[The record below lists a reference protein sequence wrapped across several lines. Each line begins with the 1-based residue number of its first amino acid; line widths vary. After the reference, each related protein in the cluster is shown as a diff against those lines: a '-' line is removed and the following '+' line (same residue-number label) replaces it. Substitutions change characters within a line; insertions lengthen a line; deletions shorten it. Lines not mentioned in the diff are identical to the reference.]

1 MSIIESATN
10 DKEFWKAID
19 TLVSSGKIVIDRPKG
34 STHPNFP
41 NIKYEVDYGY
51 LENTQSMDGGGI
63 DVWLGSLA
71 DKKVNAII
79 CTVDLMKK
87 DSEIKLLI
95 GCTEEETNIV
105 YKFHNNTEF
114 MKGILIF
121 R

>member
-1 MSIIESATN
+1 MKHDN
-10 DKEFWKAID
+10 EFWAAVD
-19 TLVSSGKIVIDRPKG
+19 ALVSSGKIVIDRPKG
-34 STHPNFP
+34 SVHPRFP

-51 LENTQSMDGGGI
+51 IANTSSMDGGGI

-71 DKKVNAII
+71 DKQVSAII

-95 GCTEEETNIV
+95 GCTEEETNTV
-105 YKFHNNTEF
+105 YEFHNNTEF
-114 MKGILIF
+114 MKGILIK